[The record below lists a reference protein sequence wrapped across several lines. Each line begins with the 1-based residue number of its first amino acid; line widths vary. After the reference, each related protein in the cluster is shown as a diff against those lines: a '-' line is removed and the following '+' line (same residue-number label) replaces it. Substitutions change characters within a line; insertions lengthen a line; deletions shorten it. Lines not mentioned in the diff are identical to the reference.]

1 MPTIAHPSKTR
12 ELTMKA
18 RLIST
23 VLTVLAVSATAACGG
38 GSASPSSSPAASKT
52 LTYWASNQGTS
63 LENDK
68 AVLGPE
74 LAKLTKQTG
83 VTVNLQVIG

>member
-1 MPTIAHPSKTR
+1 
-12 ELTMKA
+12 MKA

-23 VLTVLAVSATAACGG
+23 VLTVIAVTATAACSGG
-38 GSASPSSSPAASKT
+38 ASSSSSSAGGKT

-74 LAKLTKQTG
+74 LAKFLSLIHISEPTRPY
-83 VTVNLQVIG
+83 